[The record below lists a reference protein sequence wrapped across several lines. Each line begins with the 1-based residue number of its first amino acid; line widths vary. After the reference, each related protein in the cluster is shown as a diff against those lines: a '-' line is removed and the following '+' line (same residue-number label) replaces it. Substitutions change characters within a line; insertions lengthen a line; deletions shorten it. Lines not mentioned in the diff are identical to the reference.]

1 MAFTDLTVDNGWI
14 PVDYANDVLLKDI
27 ETSVVEQVARIERMT
42 TDQRKV
48 LRFADSNVDVVA
60 EGATIPLNDPDLD
73 NVLLDAVKFANRYAF
88 SSEDVEDAIVD
99 AMAKARAAWVSN
111 FAVKLDNA
119 VLGTV
124 GAANGGTR
132 PFTSVYQA
140 VGSGNRTAT
149 AGALTY
155 DDLVEAFG
163 EMETNRKGGLVAIA
177 HPAFRMTLRS
187 LKDTDGNFVVDPDN
201 RLGAGVPTIFGH
213 ELRFSYGAVA
223 STSAS
228 DTPTGNPL
236 LVVANKSNLILGV
249 RSGPEAKVSEHEQWA
264 NDNIELKMR
273 ARRAFVLADA
283 DAARVI
289 ELTAAP

>member
-1 MAFTDLTVDNGWI
+1 MAFTDLTVANGWI
-14 PVDYANDVLLKDI
+14 PVDYASDPLFKDVN
-27 ETSVVEQVARIERMT
+27 TSAVEAVARIERMT

-48 LRFADSNVDVVA
+48 LRFVDSGVDVVA
-60 EGATIPLNDPDLD
+60 EGALIPLNDPDLD
-73 NVLLDAVKFANRYAF
+73 SVLLDAIKFANRFAF
-88 SSEDVEDAIVD
+88 SSEDVEDTIVD
-99 AMAKARAAWVSN
+99 AMRAAQKTWLSN
-111 FAVKLDNA
+111 FAVKLDHA

-132 PFTSVYQA
+132 PFDSVYQA

-155 DDLVEAFG
+155 EDLVEAFG
-163 EMETNRKGGLVAIA
+163 EMETNQKGGLVAFA
-177 HPAFRMTLRS
+177 HPSFKMTLRS
-187 LKDTDGNFVVDPDN
+187 LKDSDGNFVVDPDN

-213 ELRFSYGAVA
+213 ELRFTYGAVA
-223 STSAS
+223 ATAAS
-228 DTPTGNPL
+228 DNPTGNPL

-249 RSGPEAKVSEHEQWA
+249 RSGPEAQVSDEAQWE

-273 ARRAFVLADA
+273 ARRAFVLAEA

-289 ELTAAP
+289 ELTAGA

>member
-14 PVDYANDVLLKDI
+14 PVDTANDVLLKDVQQ
-27 ETSVVEQVARIERMT
+27 SVVEQVARIERMT

-48 LRFADSNVDVVA
+48 LRFADDGVDVVA
-60 EGATIPLNDPDLD
+60 EGGDIPLNDPALD
-73 NVLLDAVKFANRYAF
+73 KVLLDTYKFANRYAT
-88 SSEDVEDAIVD
+88 SSEDAEDSVVD
-99 AMAKARAAWVSN
+99 FFAQARKSWLSN

-124 GAANGGTR
+124 GAQNGTTR

-140 VGSGNRTAT
+140 VGAGNRTAT

-155 DDLVEAFG
+155 DHLVASFG
-163 EMETNRKGGLVAIA
+163 ALETNQKGSLVAIA
-177 HPAFRMTLRS
+177 HPSFKMTLRS
-187 LKDTDGNFVVDPDN
+187 LKDSDGNFVVDPDN

-223 STSAS
+223 STTAS
-228 DTPTGNPL
+228 DAPTGNPL
-236 LVVANKSNLILGV
+236 LVVTNKSNFILGV
-249 RSGPEAKVSEHEQWA
+249 RSGPEAKISNEAQWVS
-264 NDNIELKMR
+264 DNIELKMR

-283 DAARVI
+283 DAGRVI
-289 ELTAAP
+289 ELTAGV